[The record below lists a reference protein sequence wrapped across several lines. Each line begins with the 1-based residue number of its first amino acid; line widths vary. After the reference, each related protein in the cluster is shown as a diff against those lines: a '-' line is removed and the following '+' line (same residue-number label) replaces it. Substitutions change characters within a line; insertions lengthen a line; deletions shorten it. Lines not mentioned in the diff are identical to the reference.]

1 MPPLRPLAVLT
12 ACHPTFCAAP
22 LSQSKGPGIDIHPLM
37 FTYPAGGN
45 DVAVHIYD
53 SDFAAAAGLA
63 DYVAQVRL
71 GWYSWLVQVQGI
83 IG

>member
-1 MPPLRPLAVLT
+1 
-12 ACHPTFCAAP
+12 
-22 LSQSKGPGIDIHPLM
+22 M